1 MGYINFPAA
10 YGILLGRIAT
20 TPTAADQEL
29 ANQCQ
34 DEARVDSVKRN
45 VEPIAPPLDL
55 SMLTLPEHRPSDKA
69 SIPQAVLRLT
79 AALASYNQS
88 PVLQDRPWI
97 ADLLTRSGIKNKVFT
112 CPNNVDLSGGPKYAE
127 TQGRAA
133 LNADKIDLGN
143 NWSLNFPSCQGT
155 FGSHY
160 AARYYIA
167 KRGYLALTTEQAI
180 YPSLKGHLQIGANE
194 AILLRFSRKPAL
206 IPSGFWSLTAYN
218 RAQYLISNEQNRY
231 CIGDRDNMTFV
242 DGTPLGDGS
251 KDGEF
256 CILLQPADVTP
267 PAKWR
272 CNWLPLPAGGG
283 EFSITVRWYGAKK
296 EMYMALTNEFV
307 PKFEWTK
314 AITDSRESKL

>member
-20 TPTAADQEL
+20 TPTAADQKL
-29 ANQCQ
+29 ANQFQ
-34 DEARVDSVKRN
+34 DQVEVDSVKRN
-45 VEPIAPPLDL
+45 DEPIAPPLDL

-79 AALASYNQS
+79 AALADYNQS

-112 CPNNVDLSGGPKYAE
+112 CPPNVDLSGGPKYAE
-127 TQGRAA
+127 TQARAA

-143 NWSLNFPSCQGT
+143 NWSLNFPGCQGA
-155 FGSHY
+155 FGPHY

-167 KRGYLALTTEQAI
+167 KRGYLALTTDQAL
-180 YPSLKGHLQIGANE
+180 YPSLKGHLQIGADE
-194 AILLRFSRKPAL
+194 AILLRFPRKPAL
-206 IPSGFWSLTAYN
+206 IPSGFWSVTAYN
-218 RAQYLISNEQNRY
+218 RAQYLIPNEQNRY
-231 CIGDRDNMTFV
+231 CIGDRDDMTFV
-242 DGTPLGDGS
+242 DGTPLSEES

-267 PAKWR
+267 PPSWR

-283 EFSITVRWYGAKK
+283 DFSITVRWYGARK
-296 EMYMALTNEFV
+296 EMYTALTNAFV

-314 AITDSRESKL
+314 AITQSQKSKL